1 MLLFPKKNLP
11 SRLATLNATEW
22 VDNEDGSLSGRRTP
36 RVPTRPTVITPTV
49 YSSFLDDLI
58 IKV

>member
-1 MLLFPKKNLP
+1 MP